1 MGIKANFKMPEVNR
15 YINDML
21 DAKIQNAIRI
31 MRVVGEDAVNEARS
45 YTKDR
50 DWHDVTGN
58 LRSSIGYVITL
69 NGRVVSEDFNL
80 GVTNFKKDGTA
91 DNRFKAGGVAN
102 KDGKKIGRDL
112 AIDISKALPELALV
126 VVAGMNYA
134 VAVESRGKNVLSS
147 AELKAKLDLN
157 RFLNQIA

>member
-1 MGIKANFKMPEVNR
+1 MPQVNR

-21 DAKIQNAIRI
+21 DAKIQNVIRI

-45 YTKDR
+45 YAKDR
-50 DWHDVTGN
+50 DWRDVTGN
-58 LRSSIGYVITL
+58 LRSSIGYIITL
-69 NGRVVSEDFNL
+69 NGRVVGD
-80 GVTNFKKDGTA
+80 NFAKVQ
-91 DNRFKAGGVAN
+91 GGQPSQ

-112 AIDISKALPELALV
+112 AIDIAKALPELALV

-147 AELKAKLDLN
+147 AELKSKLDLQ
-157 RFLNQIA
+157 RFLNRIA